1 MKKLV
6 LFISIVFFA
15 ISGEAQFSKASL
27 QASGLT
33 CAMCSNAIN
42 KALQVLP
49 FVAEVNPDI
58 KNSIFNITFKNSEA
72 FSIDALQAA
81 VEDAGFSVAKLQ
93 LTGQFNNVNV
103 KNDQHIKISDQVFH
117 FFDIKDQQLSG
128 EKTITMVDKNFVT
141 GKDFKKYSNK
151 TVMECLQTGIAG
163 SCCQQDGIAAKTRI
177 FHVTL

>member
-6 LFISIVFFA
+6 LFISIVFLA
-15 ISGEAQFSKASL
+15 ARGEAQFSKASL

-58 KNSIFNITFKNSEA
+58 KNSIFNITFKNSDE

-117 FFDIKDQQLSG
+117 FVDIKDQQLSG

-163 SCCQQDGIAAKTRI
+163 NCCQQDGIAANTRI